1 MRLRWIAASVI
12 VVGMVAMPVY
22 RASAAPCCDPWGFV
36 GYSAFVQAGA
46 KVVAKFTS
54 WGSEIAKVLGGDIYP
69 DWWSGI
75 NGQQAVMTQ
84 QLAAQQALFEGKH
97 AVDANLMAQER
108 AGSAAED
115 SIPASRQAE
124 TLASVQAVGKAVA
137 GSVRQT
143 AAENRTLQQAA
154 HGAFYQDQ
162 LALIQRHVPYC
173 SDRDASAGRCQA
185 VAAAMQDRDI
195 RFDRMLEPGEGR
207 KTFNEAEIEAAR
219 AFVKN
224 VTFEMATKLPEVSS
238 PQGKALRAHEMADD
252 AAMSLASNSLN
263 GMIARRSPVDGK
275 ASFHELV
282 SQEVEKRFLSP
293 EWYTAESGKTTAPL
307 LTEYL
312 HMQALEDVL
321 ALERNRARERIEMM
335 LALQTDRLSRKDIQP
350 RLENQRGAAAKAGQ

>member
-1 MRLRWIAASVI
+1 MRRRWIAASAI
-12 VVGMVAMPVY
+12 ALGVAAIPVY

-54 WGSEIAKVLGGDIYP
+54 WGSEIALVLGGDIYP
-69 DWWSGI
+69 DWWSGV

-115 SIPASRQAE
+115 SIPSSSQAA
-124 TLASVQAVGKAVA
+124 TMASVQAVGSAVA
-137 GSVRQT
+137 GSARQT
-143 AAENRTLQQAA
+143 AAENRKVQDAA

-162 LALIQRHVPYC
+162 LAVIQRHAPYC

-185 VAAAMQDRDI
+185 VAATMQDRDI
-195 RFDRMLEPGEGR
+195 RFDKMLEPGDGR
-207 KTFNEAEIEAAR
+207 KTFSAAEIEAAR

-224 VTFEMATKLPEVSS
+224 VTFEMAAQLPDTRSQ
-238 PQGKALRAHEMADD
+238 QGKALRAYELADD
-252 AAMSLASNSLN
+252 AVMSLASNSLN
-263 GMIARRSPVDGK
+263 AIIARRSPVDGEP
-275 ASFHELV
+275 SFHELM
-282 SQEVEKRFLSP
+282 SNKVEKRFLSP
-293 EWYTAESGKTTAPL
+293 EWYAAESGRTTAPL
-307 LTEYL
+307 LTELL

-321 ALERNRARERIEMM
+321 ALEKSRARERIEMM
-335 LALQTDRLSRKDIQP
+335 LAMQTERLNRKDILP
-350 RLENQRGAAAKAGQ
+350 RLENQRGAAARAGQ